1 MEYFISSIVVWLC
14 FMGIIYCIYMII
26 QEFRLKKLLKFRLSE
41 IKLPTFIE
49 RCIRIDAAFTL
60 EEKIVIIESLK
71 EWEDKTSN
79 LVAFNIINLEAN
91 EIHIDGKMP
100 PEAKSYEYYEVFTF
114 IKATS
119 SSDIV
124 KKLEEDTEKKAYGY
138 AHCGDF
144 LYISMIID
152 RIPNKEIFKSVAMHE
167 VGHLLGMSHLK
178 NKKVLMNK
186 YVNCK
191 INTLTKEDLIHFLKN
206 YGLNTTNR
214 PQEAL
219 QQLLLQQQ
227 AKNIYS

>member
-1 MEYFISSIVVWLC
+1 MEYFIGSLIIWLC
-14 FMGIIYCIYMII
+14 FVGIIYCIYMVI
-26 QEFRLKKLLKFRLSE
+26 QEFKLKKLLKFKLSE
-41 IKLPTFIE
+41 LELPTFIE

-60 EEKIVIIESLK
+60 EEKIVIIEALK
-71 EWEDKTSN
+71 EWENKTSN

-91 EIHIDGKMP
+91 EIHIDGEMP

-114 IKATS
+114 IRATS

-124 KKLEEDTEKKAYGY
+124 KKLEEGAEKRAYGY
-138 AHCGDF
+138 AHWGNF
-144 LYISMIID
+144 LYISMVVD
-152 RIPNKEIFKSVAMHE
+152 RIQNKEIFKSVAMHE

-186 YVNCK
+186 YINHK

-206 YGLNTTNR
+206 YGLNITNR

-219 QQLLLQQQ
+219 QQLLRQRQ